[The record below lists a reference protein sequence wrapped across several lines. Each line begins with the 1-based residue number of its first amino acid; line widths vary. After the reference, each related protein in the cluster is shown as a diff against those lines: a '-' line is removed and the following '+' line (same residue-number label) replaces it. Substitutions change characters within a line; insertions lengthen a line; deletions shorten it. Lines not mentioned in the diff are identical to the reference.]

1 MSVQGTDTERVC
13 VCEWGGYM
21 PPALCINLN
30 LLVCL
35 VGKLR
40 VSSRGGRVFA
50 PGLRYMEAEEGVH
63 CLALY
68 TSFVPPPG
76 LDFCRAVRR
85 GRQRVS
91 LYTFYVRL
99 RKRRAIKFK
108 GESVQRP
115 LCWDDEG

>member
-1 MSVQGTDTERVC
+1 MC
-13 VCEWGGYM
+13 VNGPGGGGCM

-35 VGKLR
+35 VGKLC

-50 PGLRYMEAEEGVH
+50 PGLRYRLRRQKRGCIVEVQQ
-63 CLALY
+63 ALY
-68 TSFVPPPG
+68 TSFVPPPA

-91 LYTFYVRL
+91 LYSFNDRL
-99 RKRRAIKFK
+99 HKRRDIKFLK
-108 GESVQRP
+108 ISR
-115 LCWDDEG
+115 